1 MNDRPQQDDRTAVSL
16 ALTETVR
23 KVHGV
28 SEVYSS
34 APVVVA
40 TVSKVTQLVTRGA
53 VSPDVV
59 AVSEVDGELVVA
71 VTIGV
76 SEGVSATQVCRDVY
90 DAIAEQLGA
99 ALSDPLRP
107 LSIAVKVARIG

>member
-1 MNDRPQQDDRTAVSL
+1 MDDRTAVTL

-23 KVHGV
+23 NVPGV
-28 SEVYSS
+28 TEVYSS

-40 TVSKVTQLVTRGA
+40 TVSKVTQLVTRGVVA
-53 VSPDVV
+53 PDLV

-76 SEGVSATQVCRDVY
+76 SEGVPATQVCRDVY
-90 DAIAEQLGA
+90 DAIAEQFA
-99 ALSDPLRP
+99 PALTDPPQP